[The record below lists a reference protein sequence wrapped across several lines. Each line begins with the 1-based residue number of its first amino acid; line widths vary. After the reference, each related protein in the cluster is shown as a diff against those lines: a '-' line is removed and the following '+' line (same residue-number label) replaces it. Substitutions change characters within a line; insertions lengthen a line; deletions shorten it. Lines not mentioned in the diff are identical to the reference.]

1 MSSYYVLPMLKYY
14 GTNFRSIFQVAIPF
28 VVYINFILKNSILS
42 YLWTHPY
49 KYIMEPTSGL
59 SFTKRFLFWIN
70 SIYTHTH
77 ISYIYICMHI
87 YIYNICVYT
96 AIYIYTTKYIYI
108 YCIYIYIYM
117 YMYLYIQYIYSNN
130 IQCYI

>member
-1 MSSYYVLPMLKYY
+1 MSSYYVLPMSKYY
-14 GTNFRSIFQVAIPF
+14 RTNFRSIFQVAIPF

-77 ISYIYICMHI
+77 IL
-87 YIYNICVYT
+87 
-96 AIYIYTTKYIYI
+96 
-108 YCIYIYIYM
+108 YIYIYM
-117 YMYLYIQYIYSNN
+117 YAYIYLQYMCLYSNIYLYNKICIYILYIYIHIYVYVSIYTIY
-130 IQCYI
+130 IQQ